1 MTPLE
6 HLINYTP
13 EHKAAW
19 AEAQRCR
26 TWYGWQGAQDQR
38 ERREA
43 VPTPA
48 QIGGRVPLQGI
59 EWTHKN

>member
-1 MTPLE
+1 MRSMTPLE

-19 AEAQRCR
+19 AEA
-26 TWYGWQGAQDQR
+26 QR

-59 EWTHKN
+59 EWTPKN